1 MTHRSERHP
10 IDYWRPLLPQLRR
23 LGIEMDQRMQQAWQ
37 MCASRFVTELHLLT
51 ALLKLNARG
60 LECLPENWLKVGKSF
75 QNNIEQFHW
84 SALNPFPD
92 IDRCREVYAEIA
104 ARFDFPIW
112 MYAIDLAGKSKTITC
127 NHFCRAISD
136 TLLSPWSGPAANSP
150 PLIEFLGACYNEH
163 TGMESLDFAKVP
175 LMLEAMPQSRYAI
188 EALGQVPPGPD
199 DFQYALCVEEGK
211 IVFRAISVLGDFT
224 MKASDGAII
233 GGRGLLT
240 HLKERFGVFTPDEI
254 AELEEMIRNPKAA
267 EKDFQK
273 FFEAHQ
279 HFFRRWDYREVYPQ
293 VYLSRHEQGPLVP
306 DYILTNPE
314 IQQATVVELKLPKP
328 KLIRRQLNRERF
340 ADAIMQARS
349 QLLEYRDWFEEKVN
363 RESLAAK
370 VKMEIFRP
378 RLAVV
383 VGRSADFECGINR
396 QKLAARTDD
405 IEVCTYDDMVAYA
418 KRRMVLIGS
427 HAS

>member
-1 MTHRSERHP
+1 MSRQTERYP
-10 IDYWRPLLPQLRR
+10 VDYWRPLLPQLNR
-23 LGIEMDQRMQQAWQ
+23 LGIELDQRMQQAWEI
-37 MCASRFVTELHLLT
+37 CASEFVTEVDLLT
-51 ALLKLNARG
+51 ALLRLNARG
-60 LECLPENWLKVGKSF
+60 LDCLPETWLPVVEILGKDMS
-75 QNNIEQFHW
+75 QFRG
-84 SALNPFPD
+84 
-92 IDRCREVYAEIA
+92 DRSPQAAEIA
-104 ARFDFPIW
+104 ARFDFPFWIRT
-112 MYAIDLAGKSKTITC
+112 IELLGQGRTITC
-127 NHFCRAISD
+127 NHFLRAISQ
-136 TLLSPWSGPAANSP
+136 TLLTPWQGPVANTP
-150 PLIEFLGACYNEH
+150 PIIRFLGTCCNERSEH
-163 TGMESLDFAKVP
+163 EATAQFTDVPRMLQDMPESRLV
-175 LMLEAMPQSRYAI
+175 I
-188 EALGQVPPGPD
+188 EALGQVPPEPD

-233 GGRGLLT
+233 GSRGLLT

-254 AELEEMIRNPKAA
+254 AELEEMIRNPKAI

-306 DYILTNPE
+306 DFILTNPE

-340 ADAIMQARS
+340 ADAIMEARS

-363 RESLAAK
+363 RENLAAK

-383 VGRSADFECGINR
+383 VGRSADFECGIDR